1 MEISIS
7 WSLRMYTWTIILKE
21 NSKSFGLAK
30 KLFKRLQIEKNLFIF
45 KIHSDHDKD
54 FENTNFFFMM
64 NKVYIKTSP
73 LLSLPNKMV

>member
-21 NSKSFGLAK
+21 NSKSFDLAK
-30 KLFKRLQIEKNLFIF
+30 KLFKILQIEKNLFIF

-54 FENTNFFFMM
+54 FENTNLFFYDEQGIHQDFSA
-64 NKVYIKTSP
+64 IITP
-73 LLSLPNKMV
+73 